1 MMYHSDCI
9 LSQPQDHINIIAP
22 NKKNGEDVSTLI
34 KEQKKS

>member
-9 LSQPQDHINIIAP
+9 LSQPQDHIN
-22 NKKNGEDVSTLI
+22 GEDVSTLI